1 MAITSG
7 TNYKPLRINFQR
19 GQDALYEL
27 ATQHRKMLPSSD
39 VQKAWIREAISKAF
53 DVYASHPD
61 FSMSRFD
68 KGVRME
74 DALYDTLEKKLLRR

>member
-1 MAITSG
+1 MTITAG
-7 TNYKPLRINFQR
+7 TNYKPLRMNFKR

-27 ATQHRKMLPSSD
+27 SMQHRKILPSPD
-39 VQKAWIREAISKAF
+39 VQRAWIQEALSKAF

-68 KGVRME
+68 KGIRME